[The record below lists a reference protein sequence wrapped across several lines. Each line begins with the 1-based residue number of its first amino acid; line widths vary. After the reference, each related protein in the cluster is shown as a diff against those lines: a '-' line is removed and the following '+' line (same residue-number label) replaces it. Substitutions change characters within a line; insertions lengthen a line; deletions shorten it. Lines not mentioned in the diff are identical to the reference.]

1 MMARSLKI
9 EEWPKP
15 DREAWTDAC
24 RPSVRLRR
32 GGRAAHLKEVTRN
45 DLASRFG
52 GFLDFLQRAG
62 RLQRDQTALA
72 LIKPMIIREYIDEL
86 RARVSSVTL
95 CRSIYKIRRMAEILD
110 PELDLSWLREIELDL
125 NDQMRPAPKGH
136 RLINSNRILEAGIA
150 LIQRAGTEPNHTDLQ
165 RSRMARDGLLIAFL
179 AVCPIRLKNLA
190 ALTIGQT
197 IVRQGGEWWLHLSA
211 ADTKSGRLDHR
222 VVPDVLAPWIDLYM
236 EKYKPAFPNSE
247 TAMWPSQ
254 YGGAMS
260 YVGVQRLV
268 ADTTTRELGK
278 TLRPHM
284 FRHCVPYTIA
294 NIDGAQINLA
304 SSLLQHTDPRITE
317 KHYNLARS
325 VESTRAF
332 EEIVSG
338 LMSSNL
344 KADDNQ
350 RHR

>member
-1 MMARSLKI
+1 MVRSLKI
-9 EEWPKP
+9 EEWPKR

-24 RPSVRLRR
+24 RPNVRLRR

-45 DLASRFG
+45 DLARRFG
-52 GFLDFLQRAG
+52 GFLDFLQRTG
-62 RLQRDQTALA
+62 RLQKDQTTLA
-72 LIKPMIIREYIDEL
+72 LIEPMIIQEYIDEL
-86 RARVSSVTL
+86 HARVSSVTV
-95 CRSIYKIRRMAEILD
+95 CRSIYKLRRMAEILD
-110 PELDLSWLREIELDL
+110 PERDLHWLRELELDL

-136 RLINSNRILEAGIA
+136 RLVNSNRILEAGIA
-150 LIQRAGTEPNHTDLQ
+150 LIERAGTELNRTDLQ
-165 RSRMARDGLLIAFL
+165 RARMARDGLLVAFL

-197 IVRQGGEWWLHLSA
+197 IVHQGGEWWLLLSE

-222 VVPDVLAPWIDLYM
+222 VVPGVLAPWIDLYM
-236 EKYKPAFPNSE
+236 EKHKPVFPHSE

-260 YVGVQRLV
+260 YTGVQRLV

-278 TLRPHM
+278 TIRPHM

-304 SSLLQHTDPRITE
+304 SSLLQHTDPRTTE
-317 KHYNLARS
+317 KHYNLAS
-325 VESTRAF
+325 GVESTRAF
-332 EEIVSG
+332 EEIISG
-338 LMSSNL
+338 LMRCDL
-344 KADDNQ
+344 KPDDDQ